1 MKRISLSILVFC
13 CLQPVCIRAGFQ
25 RWTSGSTIGGLA
37 SRDLLTVP
45 LTDDYR
51 ILASLEP
58 SSSAG
63 IFRSTDHGD
72 TWLASESG
80 APTSV
85 TVPDLAYV
93 PATPPYI
100 LAAAFA
106 GGSPNQGGVYRSEDG
121 GANWTRFTTGFPNAD
136 IKAVTADPF
145 DSSRVLAG
153 AVFDGVFI
161 STDRGQTWSASNTGL
176 NNLRIQTLIADPGS
190 PGHFYAGCLSG
201 LYRSTDSGGTW
212 EQLNLPDGSPQI
224 ITAHALFP
232 TPGSVVVSYRV
243 GSTNHL
249 VRTTNSGMSWT
260 TIEAGLSSSIQ
271 IRAIQSNPT
280 VSGWICIGTIYDG
293 IFCSTN
299 NGGEWMAFSDGLPE
313 NRYFTVSSL
322 GYAGM
327 PNESYRLFAG
337 TNQSANVYQR
347 DESIP
352 PPCATPM
359 ATRTP
364 TPTPSAN
371 HTRTPTPTR
380 TPSPTHSP
388 NPTITPTPV
397 PTTFTF
403 GIEFDMPSDY
413 FSPGDIFRLTLQRRN
428 PYAEPLTLPVFVVL
442 DVGGNFFF
450 WPSWRRYSFDTQTGL
465 DYALVQFA
473 QGVFDLDVIPAIEWP
488 SGTGSADGL
497 MFWGCVM
504 DTQLQV
510 MLSEMIQI
518 EFSYGE

>member
-1 MKRISLSILVFC
+1 MRLLLSILVIC
-13 CLQPVCIRAGFQ
+13 CLPMDYARAGFQ

-45 LTDDYR
+45 QVDDYR
-51 ILASLEP
+51 MLASLEP
-58 SSSAG
+58 ASSAG

-93 PATPPYI
+93 PDTAPYI

-121 GANWTRFTTGFPNAD
+121 GASWTRFATGFPTAD
-136 IKAVTADPF
+136 IKAVVADPF

-153 AVFDGVFI
+153 AVFDGVFV

-176 NNLRIQTLIADPGS
+176 NNLRIQTLIADPGT

-201 LYRSTDSGGTW
+201 MYRSTDSGGTW
-212 EQLNLPDGSPQI
+212 ELLTLPDGSPQI
-224 ITAHALFP
+224 ITAHALFQS
-232 TPGSVVVSYRV
+232 PGSVVVSYRV

-271 IRAIQSNPT
+271 IRTIQSIPA

-299 NGGEWMAFSDGLPE
+299 SGLEWMAFSEGLPDS
-313 NRYFTVSSL
+313 RFFTVSSL
-322 GYAGM
+322 GYAAM
-327 PNESYRLFAG
+327 PDESYRLFAG

-347 DESIP
+347 DEPIP
-352 PPCATPM
+352 TPTGTPSPSRTPTATPS
-359 ATRTP
+359 AVHTRTPIPTRSPNPTRTP
-364 TPTPSAN
+364 TPTP
-371 HTRTPTPTR
+371 TP
-380 TPSPTHSP
+380 
-388 NPTITPTPV
+388 
-397 PTTFTF
+397 FTF
-403 GIEFDMPSDY
+403 GIAFDMPSDY
-413 FSPGDIFRLTLQRRN
+413 YAPGDLFRLTLQRRN
-428 PYAEPLTLPVFVVL
+428 PYAESLTFPVFVVL
-442 DVGGNFFF
+442 DVGGTYFF
-450 WPSWRRYSFDTQTGL
+450 WPSWRRYDFDTQTGL

-473 QGVFDLDVIPAIEWP
+473 HGVFDLDVIPAIEWP
-488 SGTGSADGL
+488 SGAGSADGL

-504 DTQLQV
+504 DPHLQV
-510 MLSEMIQI
+510 MLSDLIHVT
-518 EFSYGE
+518 FSYGE